1 MNRRYSKFA
10 NVMVVYDGHSDEL
23 STKVEEHA
31 RCSGSS
37 SADIQVKSSTKV
49 TTSREAF
56 LVNSHNKV
64 QLIKMLSARLQD
76 TGFMT
81 EQSKGDADRLIV
93 KPAITYAQ
101 DVRSVI
107 TVAEDTVILVYC

>member
-1 MNRRYSKFA
+1 
-10 NVMVVYDGHSDEL
+10 
-23 STKVEEHA
+23 
-31 RCSGSS
+31 
-37 SADIQVKSSTKV
+37 
-49 TTSREAF
+49 
-56 LVNSHNKV
+56 
-64 QLIKMLSARLQD
+64 MLSARLQD

-107 TVAEDTVILVYC
+107 TMAEDTVILVYC